1 MQGSKL
7 ESSTEEDLKPTMGL
21 TYQFGNFQAFTHSKI
36 LTKNGVEV
44 TIEPKVFDVLVYM
57 CENAGHYVLL
67 QELHDNVWQD
77 RVVSDAA
84 VRRSISKLRALLSE
98 QDNQQYIKSQHKRGY
113 KLNYEVMTS
122 HGDYG
127 DQVAAEETKYTA
139 SQTSP
144 SKLIKRNV
152 RKLTILVFVAVF
164 AITLY
169 LVSMLLKT
177 DSSTINLLDFPGEKI
192 HVAVSSDG
200 NNLAFAGRVFDF
212 QGYQLYVADTDTQK
226 VRQITEEANNIVRA
240 SFSQDASS
248 VFAVDMELGDSRLIK
263 VALENSSQNTVEVL
277 VDGFYMIS
285 DLDVADSQEGLYFA
299 GVADKDRGSEVFFF
313 SFESGETRKVT
324 DSRTPDQHDYRVAV
338 SPDSSLLAVA
348 TTQAQDFEQKIT
360 IYNTHNQSIK
370 KRLLH
375 SSPIFE
381 LVLDDM
387 NNLFILDSSG
397 LMQVQL
403 DTGRRNID
411 SKTDLK
417 GVIGI
422 DRSRDGNFVALKEEK
437 KDIIYI
443 EISLPNYDSDSQKLI
458 EKGDENIEQLAFAN
472 QQNSLL
478 AIKKNPNG
486 QQLVL
491 RGNSNGQDKVLLE
504 TKMKIKIVDVSA
516 NGEHVLMFIDG
527 LLAVFN
533 LDSKSI
539 DYISKGDEQLF
550 IDGAFSIN
558 QTYIY
563 YGSKVNNQW
572 VTHRYSINDKN
583 SEMLITGYKSLREL
597 DSGYLLLDESDKLFL
612 STDKN
617 DFSNIQPVE
626 GISVEPP
633 WHTNTEYVYWNN
645 FDGKNIVFF
654 AYHVPTQSVRSLQ
667 FSNSHIEHKFDVNH
681 EGTKALLIRT
691 SLPDTSIQQFKP
703 SL

>member
-7 ESSTEEDLKPTMGL
+7 ENPTEEDLKPTMGL
-21 TYQFGNFQAFTHSKI
+21 TYQFGNFLAFTHSKI

-113 KLNYEVMTS
+113 KLNYEVITS
-122 HGDYG
+122 QGDYG
-127 DQVAAEETKYTA
+127 DQAAIEQTNSTV

-144 SKLIKRNV
+144 STLVKRHM
-152 RKLTILVFVAVF
+152 RKLTIFVLVAVLFVILFFVARP
-164 AITLY
+164 
-169 LVSMLLKT
+169 LKP
-177 DSSTINLLDFPGEKI
+177 DSSITNLLDFPGEKI

-200 NNLAFAGRVFDF
+200 EHLAFAGRVFDF
-212 QGYQLYVADTDTQK
+212 QGYQLYVADTTTQQ
-226 VRQITEEANNIVRA
+226 VTQITEEANNIVRA
-240 SFSQDASS
+240 SFSRDATS
-248 VFAVDMELGDSRLIK
+248 VFAVDMDLGNSRLIK
-263 VALENSSQNTVEVL
+263 IALENSSQNTIEVL

-285 DLDVADSQEGLYFA
+285 DLDVADDQGGVYFS
-299 GVADKDRGSEVFFF
+299 GVAEENRGSEVFFF
-313 SFESGETRKVT
+313 SFASGEIKKVT
-324 DSRTPDQHDYRVAV
+324 DSRTQEEHDYRVAV

-348 TTQAQDFEQKIT
+348 TTQAQDNEQKIT

-375 SSPIFE
+375 TSPIFE
-381 LVLDDM
+381 LVLDNM
-387 NNLFILDSSG
+387 NNLFILDANG

-411 SKTDLK
+411 SETDLK

-422 DRSRDGNFVALKEEK
+422 DRNSEGNFIALKEEK

-443 EISLPNYDSDSQKLI
+443 EIALPNYDSDTQKLI

-472 QQNSLL
+472 QLNSLL
-478 AIKKNPNG
+478 AIKNISNG
-486 QQLVL
+486 QQLVI
-491 RGNSNGQDKVLLE
+491 RSHDNQPDKVLLE

-516 NGEHVLMFIDG
+516 NGDHILMFIDG
-527 LLAVFN
+527 LLAIF
-533 LDSKSI
+533 DRGSKDI
-539 DYISKGDEQLF
+539 DYISRGDEQLF
-550 IDGAFSIN
+550 IDGAFSVD
-558 QTYIY
+558 QAYIY
-563 YGSKVNNQW
+563 YGTRVNNQW
-572 VTHRYSINDKN
+572 VTNRYSIQDKN
-583 SEMLITGYKSLREL
+583 SEVMITGYKSLREL
-597 DSGYLLLDESDKLFL
+597 DSGFLLLNESDNLFL
-612 STDKN
+612 TTDKN
-617 DFSNIQPVE
+617 SFSNIQPME
-626 GISVEPP
+626 GISIEPP
-633 WHTNTEYVYWNN
+633 WHANTEYVYWNN

-654 AYHVPTQSVRSLQ
+654 AYHVPSRSVRSLQ

-681 EGTKALLIRT
+681 EGTRALLIRT